1 MSESVAANLNDKL
14 HETESVT
21 ENLNEKLYMAE
32 STIESLKD
40 ISSTNSMLLKGS
52 GIDTQFGNCNNVH
65 CVKELDGQ
73 NAKNVLDNPDEL
85 KQRIKDMEIQ
95 LEKYQNVLFLL
106 QAYSKQ
112 VPANDSFNA
121 VLTTL
126 KTSLEDILDT
136 NMKEN
141 TDDRVPETSLYSSN
155 ATEVKRELSNQQRM
169 QLKSELQKENATSLK
184 LLDHVYIL
192 QKKIKIMSPSRHKN
206 DIQKMDKTTDHPQ
219 EHYRNESLP
228 LSACPSLSDFETS
241 EKSYIES
248 LEDNLNTLKRE
259 HEGVMH
265 LPQNLSQDKQNEK
278 LRESLS
284 QANFLVES
292 IRSEYEC
299 IKKEN
304 EKLQQQL
311 CERDEE
317 IRCLTQDIHKNCN
330 ELKRLYEEKQVHQS
344 LQIEQNLCKKLTEVD
359 RRKKDPVTDAEDK
372 NDQNGY
378 LFDAPDNDDG
388 ASQCSSRSTVSMSYA
403 PARLVPGHHM
413 WADKNG
419 SHVLGLIE
427 DYDALRKQISEGQKL
442 VCGIEASIE
451 DIQNIKSQASRIK
464 SGDQGSLSSFST
476 SVIRVQ
482 QILEEANRLLKL
494 LWRVSLPS
502 STSCFSQ
509 DEDLKSEI
517 ARLRRKLS
525 ECERQLHSTV
535 KHLHST
541 RQLKEDM
548 EKIIIEQ
555 LALTHNVLKK
565 ARGNLEI
572 QPVEVQQ

>member
-265 LPQNLSQDKQNEK
+265 LPQNLSQD
-278 LRESLS
+278 
-284 QANFLVES
+284 
-292 IRSEYEC
+292 
-299 IKKEN
+299 
-304 EKLQQQL
+304 
-311 CERDEE
+311 
-317 IRCLTQDIHKNCN
+317 
-330 ELKRLYEEKQVHQS
+330 
-344 LQIEQNLCKKLTEVD
+344 
-359 RRKKDPVTDAEDK
+359 PVTDAEDK